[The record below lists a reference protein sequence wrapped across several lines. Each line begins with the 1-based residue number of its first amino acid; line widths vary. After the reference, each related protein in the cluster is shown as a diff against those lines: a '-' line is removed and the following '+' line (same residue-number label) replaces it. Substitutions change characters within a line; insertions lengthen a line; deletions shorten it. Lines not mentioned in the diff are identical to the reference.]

1 MATTL
6 PHTRSVTVYEPTVT
20 GLPQMQPYLRGLW
33 DRRVFIWH
41 MARTDMKAQHY
52 DTAGGVI
59 WLVLDPLL
67 MAGTFYLI
75 RLVFG
80 AQGPASARA
89 LVIANLMIG
98 VTFFYFVRDIVQG
111 GASSIVKNT
120 GMVLNTAAPRAVY
133 PCVAV
138 VRAAA
143 ELVPALLVYLFFHQV
158 LGQPWGVALLALPLV
173 VLLLTTFSLGVGLL
187 MAPLVVFFRD
197 IGTLL
202 PYMVR
207 IWMYVTP
214 VMFTIVDI
222 QRLSPAIRAC
232 FMANPLYPYFAML
245 EQIFAAR
252 WPSPG
257 YLMAATAWATV
268 AILVGGVSFL
278 IRERGYA
285 IRL

>member
-20 GLPQMQPYLRGLW
+20 GLPPMRSYLQGLW
-33 DRRVFIWH
+33 DRRVFMWH
-41 MARTDMKAQHY
+41 MARTGMKAEHY
-52 DTAGGVI
+52 DTAGGVA
-59 WLVLDPLL
+59 WLIIDPLL
-67 MAGTFYLI
+67 MAGTFYII
-75 RLVFG
+75 RIVFG
-80 AQGPASARA
+80 AAGSSAQRGFI
-89 LVIANLMIG
+89 IANLILG

-111 GASSIVKNT
+111 GAASIVRNT
-120 GMVLNTAAPRAVY
+120 QMVLNTSAPRAVY

-143 ELVPALLVYLFFHQV
+143 ELAPALLVYLFFHQV
-158 LGQPWGVALLALPLV
+158 TGQPWGMSLLALPLIV
-173 VLLLTTFSLGVGLL
+173 VLLTMFSFGLGLL

-197 IGTLL
+197 TGALL

-214 VMFTIVDI
+214 VMFTIWDI
-222 QRLSPAIRAC
+222 ARLQPALRFFFVI
-232 FMANPLYPYFAML
+232 NPLYPYFAML
-245 EQIFAAR
+245 EQVFQAR

-257 YLMAATAWATV
+257 YLLAAIAWALV
-268 AILVGGVSFL
+268 AMVVGGVSFL